1 MSIIIIWNNNF
12 SNGESINY
20 KQKLFLFL
28 CSSLYIVLCINIAVI
43 SKINNILHDDYQ
55 PQHEISEYI
64 IN

>member
-1 MSIIIIWNNNF
+1 MAKASIT
-12 SNGESINY
+12 SRNY
-20 KQKLFLFL
+20 FYF
-28 CSSLYIVLCINIAVI
+28 YAPAYTVLCINIAVI